1 MVLNQGGF
9 YEMPNSSDGVPL
21 PAQSVT
27 LFNPSYD
34 KDRFENTALTV
45 NGHVGDLKLVYAGA
59 YLVRNITEVQDYT
72 NYSRGLYSDYYQCH
86 GAEPA
91 HGLTA
96 TCYSP
101 STTWNETE
109 RNTHQSHE
117 LRLSTPRRL
126 ALARHRRRVLLR
138 FENPPISEFD
148 LSAGVA
154 KDAWTAGVYVTN
166 LTNVIKS
173 TYTSTNQFVPA
184 EVITRPQV
192 IEFRIGYKF

>member
-1 MVLNQGGF
+1 M
-9 YEMPNSSDGVPL
+9 
-21 PAQSVT
+21 
-27 LFNPSYD
+27 
-34 KDRFENTALTV
+34 
-45 NGHVGDLKLVYAGA
+45 
-59 YLVRNITEVQDYT
+59 
-72 NYSRGLYSDYYQCH
+72 
-86 GAEPA
+86 
-91 HGLTA
+91 
-96 TCYSP
+96 
-101 STTWNETE
+101 STT
-109 RNTHQSHE
+109 
-117 LRLSTPRRL
+117 
-126 ALARHRRRVLLR
+126 LLR